1 MLEILSVGSQ
11 KKLVHKKFGK
21 LALGKG
27 IEATRKYSIKND
39 ESAPA
44 TYLPSSK

>member
-27 IEATRKYSIKND
+27 IEVTC
-39 ESAPA
+39 
-44 TYLPSSK
+44 T